1 MNNPL
6 TSTPVD
12 SRPAVVRRI
21 LIPAAI
27 AITVVQAALNA
38 LIILGEENGP
48 ETDGRYISSV
58 VLPLVAAVV
67 VFAIVMA
74 SALRKESF
82 AGTALTLSVLALL
95 LFPVFWLGIT
105 LVFAAGG
112 TMLGWAGLGIAD
124 GVGRSRAAFVI
135 GMLAAVGTLAA
146 YVAVWIEAP
155 GFQ

>member
-6 TSTPVD
+6 TASPVEA
-12 SRPAVVRRI
+12 RPATVRRI

-27 AITVVQAALNA
+27 AVAVVQAALNA
-38 LIILGEENGP
+38 SLILSETPGE

-58 VLPLVAAVV
+58 VIPVVATVL

-82 AGTALTLSVLALL
+82 AGTALTLSILGVLLVPALW
-95 LFPVFWLGIT
+95 FGMT
-105 LVFAAGG
+105 LVFAAAG
-112 TMLGWAGLGIAD
+112 TMLGWAGLGIAK
-124 GVGRSRAAFVI
+124 GVGRSRAAFVLGLLVIVGLLAGYI
-135 GMLAAVGTLAA
+135 G
-146 YVAVWIEAP
+146 VWIEAP

>member
-6 TSTPVD
+6 TSTPLD
-12 SRPAVVRRI
+12 ARPGIVRRV

-27 AITVVQAALNA
+27 AVSVVQAALNA
-38 LIILGEENGP
+38 SVILGETPGS

-74 SALRKESF
+74 GALRKESF
-82 AGTALTLSVLALL
+82 AGVALTLSIVGLL
-95 LFPVFWLGIT
+95 LVPAFWFGIT
-105 LVFAAGG
+105 LVFAVAG
-112 TMLGWAGLGIAD
+112 TMLGWAGLGIAK

-135 GMLAAVGTLAA
+135 GLLAVVGTLAA
-146 YVAVWIEAP
+146 YIGVWIEAP
-155 GFQ
+155 GFK